1 MTNERTNERLEEVSS
16 HSLDIT
22 EQNIE
27 KLKELFPEVL
37 TEKKID
43 FDKLRLILGDEVETA
58 PERYSFTWNG
68 KKQAMQLAQKSTTA
82 TLKPNKEKSKN
93 WDETKNIY
101 IEGDNLEVLKL
112 LQKSYSN
119 KVKMI
124 YVDPPYN
131 TGGDFVYKDSFG
143 DNLNNYLE
151 QTGQID
157 SQGNKLSTN
166 SDTDGRFH
174 TNWLNMMYPRLK
186 LARNLL
192 TEDGV
197 IFISIDDKEVDN
209 LRKVCD
215 EIFGPTNFVNAISV
229 KMSESSGVKMAHTS
243 KRLPKL
249 KEYVLIYK
257 KKDIILKDIKIAK
270 EKWDDE
276 YKSIMTEITE
286 EEWNKMSE
294 IISDVERSESDFTFV
309 KKLLD
314 KANYMS
320 LSKYFREKEITSN
333 EEKNKF
339 KYTNAWRIFRTV
351 SMGSGTSSEIVES
364 RRNLLKKIFFP
375 YVTST
380 GQLYVIKGDF
390 DESSRKPRMQV
401 LFAQDYLSYH
411 PGDFWTDIKT
421 TGLDNEG
428 GIPFKNGK
436 KPLALIQRLIDMAT
450 DSNDVILDFFSGSGT
465 TAEAIMKSSAT
476 DNKNHNFILVQL
488 PESLEES
495 LKQAKDNN
503 EKKVIKNTI
512 DFLDGLN
519 LERNITQ
526 IGEERIR
533 RAGEKIISENPD
545 LKGKLDIGFKVF
557 ELSDSNI
564 KKWNV
569 DTADLNEQ
577 FELLANNFE
586 EGSKPIDVVYE
597 IMLKQGLD
605 LTYPISETKVG
616 DAVVYDIA
624 FGAMFVVLGDK
635 ITSEVA
641 SHIIKQ
647 IADEEAENSVVVLQ
661 DEKFINDSEKLN
673 TIEQLNASG
682 IQYNDILSI

>member
-1 MTNERTNERLEEVSS
+1 MTETRPDQLTSVDV
-16 HSLDIT
+16 HSVDIT
-22 EQNIE
+22 AENIQ

-43 FDKLRLILGDEVETA
+43 FEKLRLILGDEVDNS
-58 PERYSFTWNG
+58 PEKYSFTWNG
-68 KKQAMQLAQKSTTA
+68 KKQAMKLAQKSTTA

-166 SDTDGRFH
+166 SDTDGRYH

-339 KYTNAWRIFRTV
+339 KYANAWRIFRTV

-533 RAGEKIISENPD
+533 RAGKKIISENPD

-577 FELLANNFE
+577 IEMQLENIHSDANNL
-586 EGSKPIDVVYE
+586 DLVYE

-605 LTYPISETKVG
+605 LNLPIEEIKVD
-616 DAVVYDIA
+616 DATIYKIA
-624 FGAMFVVLGDK
+624 YGALFIVLGSNIKSD
-635 ITSEVA
+635 VA
-641 SHIIKQ
+641 SKIINIVKS
-647 IADEEAENSVVVLQ
+647 DELEEVSIVLQ
-661 DEKFINDSEKLN
+661 DTGFVNDSEKLN
-673 TIEQLNASG
+673 AIEILNAG
-682 IQYNDILSI
+682 GVQYDDILSV